1 MPPRPDPI
9 DPRISNRIRVE
20 NPLRTAT
27 SCDTNIEDYIGSGTS
42 SGGGLSPRAFLPTP
56 EPASEDDEGYGD
68 REDSDAAEMD
78 ASTDARPPFARHDSG
93 KSGTPLLYDGGGD
106 GAQGSG
112 KRPERG
118 RLEYL
123 GDARGSRSRSPS
135 PGGGDGGGGDGQD
148 SPFLSRNSATLRQ
161 RPTFSRRSTMRS
173 VSPGELARD
182 VARKKYTYGTF
193 FLILILVSFVVQTEL
208 SNYIQKDLG
217 WNKAY
222 CMLYLTHGSW
232 IVLWPVQLLIL
243 RLQKLDMPWHVFW
256 RRHLALLKSTA
267 TMVMTQRLEPE
278 RPGVLRRNAG
288 SPVRYMIKMTAFI
301 TSALTIAGASW
312 YIAVDMTTPSDLT
325 VIYNCSAFFA
335 YVFAVPLLKEP
346 LRLDKSIAVGVAIF
360 GVLLVAYG
368 ESKPEDPDK
377 PDPGAASR
385 FFGNVIIGVGSVLY
399 GLYEVL
405 YKRFACPPEGVS
417 PGRGTIFANTFGSCI
432 GAFTLLVL
440 WIPLPL
446 LHITGLEPFVVPVG
460 RTAWLLLLSVLA
472 NATFAGS
479 FLVLISLT
487 GPVFSSVASMLTIFV
502 VALTDWMLTGEPIAP
517 GALIG
522 GLLILLA
529 FGMLSWSTWREMNE
543 KADKEYEPTFSDSED
558 GPTSPSDDEE
568 GERIA

>member
-1 MPPRPDPI
+1 
-9 DPRISNRIRVE
+9 
-20 NPLRTAT
+20 
-27 SCDTNIEDYIGSGTS
+27 
-42 SGGGLSPRAFLPTP
+42 
-56 EPASEDDEGYGD
+56 
-68 REDSDAAEMD
+68 
-78 ASTDARPPFARHDSG
+78 
-93 KSGTPLLYDGGGD
+93 
-106 GAQGSG
+106 
-112 KRPERG
+112 
-118 RLEYL
+118 
-123 GDARGSRSRSPS
+123 
-135 PGGGDGGGGDGQD
+135 
-148 SPFLSRNSATLRQ
+148 
-161 RPTFSRRSTMRS
+161 MRS

-182 VARKKYTYGTF
+182 VARKKYIYATF

-208 SNYIQKDLG
+208 SEYIQKDLG

-232 IVLWPVQLLIL
+232 IVLWPIQLLVL

-256 RRHLALLKSTA
+256 RRHVALLRSTA
-267 TMVMTQRLEPE
+267 SMVQTQKLELE
-278 RPGVLRRNAG
+278 RSGILRRTE

-312 YIAVDMTTPSDLT
+312 YIAVDMTTTSDLT

-335 YVFAVPLLKEP
+335 YVFAVPLLNEP
-346 LRLDKSIAVGVAIF
+346 LRLDKSIAVGIAIL
-360 GVLLVAYG
+360 GVILVAYG
-368 ESKPEDPDK
+368 DSKPDDPDK

-385 FFGNVIIGVGSVLY
+385 FFGNVIIGIGSVLY

-417 PGRGTIFANTFGSCI
+417 PGRGTIFANTFGSCV

-446 LHITGLEPFVVPVG
+446 LHITGLEPFVLPTG

-502 VALTDWMLTGEPIAP
+502 VALTDWMLTGKPIAP
-517 GALIG
+517 GALVG
-522 GLLILLA
+522 GLLILVA
-529 FGMLSWSTWREMNE
+529 FAMLCWSTWREMNE
-543 KADKEYEPTFSDSED
+543 KADKGSEPTFSDSEE
-558 GPTSPSDDEE
+558 GPGSPSDEE
-568 GERIA
+568 GSEVERRA